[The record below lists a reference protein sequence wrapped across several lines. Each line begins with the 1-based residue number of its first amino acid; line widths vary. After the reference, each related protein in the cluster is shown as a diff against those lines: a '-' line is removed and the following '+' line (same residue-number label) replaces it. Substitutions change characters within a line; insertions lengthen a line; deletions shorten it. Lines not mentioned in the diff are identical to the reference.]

1 MRSLR
6 PCSDSSA
13 TPSFPSQP
21 EGPGRPGTPSRP
33 RRGIA
38 SRVAIRR
45 GEGVPRPGHGPT
57 HPLKPATGHPMEL
70 SCMHLPSGASTRG
83 TGTRG
88 HPRDQQ
94 ALEEWSQ
101 CRLISTSP
109 PFQVSFSPP
118 TLHFS
123 AAFFPEPIKWL
134 HLFRE
139 GQRCIPRRSGLFW
152 TGFKTGK
159 RQCRTGAGDHQPRLP
174 GDAGD

>member
-1 MRSLR
+1 
-6 PCSDSSA
+6 
-13 TPSFPSQP
+13 
-21 EGPGRPGTPSRP
+21 
-33 RRGIA
+33 
-38 SRVAIRR
+38 
-45 GEGVPRPGHGPT
+45 
-57 HPLKPATGHPMEL
+57 MEL

-159 RQCRTGAGDHQPRLP
+159 RQCRTGAGDHQPRQLGRTVGPYIMSLVKPVPALSLELP
-174 GDAGD
+174 SKTTPEPIR